1 MSEKGKPAY
10 INEENCLKCG
20 ICFLICPQI
29 NILDNEIQEQ
39 FGWKP
44 PIGTYK
50 RIVSARSTNPEILEN
65 CTDGGVVTSIL
76 QCLLERKMIDGAIV
90 SKKTGPFGREPI
102 IATTYEEILES
113 AGTRFIGSSQV
124 EELGNFTT
132 YSPTMQALRNLKN
145 MDLLK
150 IAVVG
155 TPCQIHTIRKMQHLG
170 VVPSHVVKY
179 TIGLFCMENFS
190 FDKEDQQKVEERL
203 GIKIDEIEKLNLRE
217 DFIVTLKSGEV
228 KHVPLSEIEDVARP
242 ACFACTDFTNDFADI
257 SVGGVGSPENFTTT
271 IVRTKE
277 GEEIYSE
284 ARRFKYIEELKTCAD
299 EELIEKYKSLDCLE
313 KINKLAEH
321 KRKRGQE
328 TLEKLRTRR
337 FELVE

>member
-1 MSEKGKPAY
+1 
-10 INEENCLKCG
+10 
-20 ICFLICPQI
+20 
-29 NILDNEIQEQ
+29 
-39 FGWKP
+39 
-44 PIGTYK
+44 
-50 RIVSARSTNPEILEN
+50 
-65 CTDGGVVTSIL
+65 
-76 QCLLERKMIDGAIV
+76 
-90 SKKTGPFGREPI
+90 
-102 IATTYEEILES
+102 
-113 AGTRFIGSSQV
+113 
-124 EELGNFTT
+124 
-132 YSPTMQALRNLKN
+132 
-145 MDLLK
+145 
-150 IAVVG
+150 
-155 TPCQIHTIRKMQHLG
+155 
-170 VVPSHVVKY
+170 
-179 TIGLFCMENFS
+179 MENFS